1 MTDKKPTMAE
11 LLKKKQKKVQESYY
25 QKHQSADA
33 GNLTAG
39 RKEIRIDRTG
49 GNK

>member
-11 LLKKKQKKVQESYY
+11 LLKKKQEKAQESYY
-25 QKHQSADA
+25 QRHQSAEKDKP
-33 GNLTAG
+33 AG